1 MGFVNSFTFF
11 SNWNLS
17 FNLDIRRGGDI
28 WNGTEYWLYTRG
40 LSKRTLERETPRVI
54 KGVLLDG
61 LENTANPTPNT
72 IVITPLFRSDFY
84 SSGTLAADFL
94 EKDINW
100 VRLRDITLNYRL
112 GKKLLSRQKIF
123 KNASV
128 FCTATDVFMITNY
141 NGADPSVNGNNAA
154 TRGGVG
160 GIGMDFGNLATPR
173 GVNFGIN
180 VQF

>member
-1 MGFVNSFTFF
+1 
-11 SNWNLS
+11 LS
-17 FNLDIRRGGDI
+17 
-28 WNGTEYWLYTRG
+28 T
-40 LSKRTLERETPRVI
+40 RTLDRETPRVI

-72 IVITPLFRSDFY
+72 IVITPLFRSDY
-84 SSGTLAADFL
+84 YTSGTLAADFI

-100 VRLRDITLNYRL
+100 LRMRDITLSYRL
-112 GKKLLSRQKIF
+112 GKTLLSRQKIL
-123 KNASV
+123 KSATV

-141 NGADPSVNGNNAA
+141 NGADPAVNGNNAG

-173 GVNFGIN
+173 GINFGLN